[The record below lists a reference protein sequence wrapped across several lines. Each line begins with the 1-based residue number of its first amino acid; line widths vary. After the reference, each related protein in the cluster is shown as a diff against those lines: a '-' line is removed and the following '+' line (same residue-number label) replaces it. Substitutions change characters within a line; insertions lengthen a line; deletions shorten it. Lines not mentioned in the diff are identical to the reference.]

1 MTCDTGNVLGLTVE
15 NPDGN
20 SFGKVGNV
28 PQKPMGK
35 SCSVGASGDIA
46 AGCTPHI
53 LLWSLSLIYCHFFGE
68 VTNTLQEKMTM
79 KPISLSTSPTILWP
93 QCCPHFPQG
102 WSSGRVEPSGL
113 SPWCLSFFY
122 LNLQQFYAYV
132 VLFFCHLLSSGMA
145 QLAHKLYM
153 RMTWTP
159 LTKWGTLHCIS
170 IETYFPFQGPPHPWR
185 LLCLRIGLLPKAS
198 PCCSVPH
205 CLKWQRLAQGA
216 ARKLGRVNELMI
228 FRTWSLKVETLRDLN
243 EETQMGSMN
252 RVYCSRIFS
261 QTLTHTTKLKL
272 FRI

>member
-35 SCSVGASGDIA
+35 SCSVGAFGDIA

-68 VTNTLQEKMTM
+68 VTNTLQEKMTI

-93 QCCPHFPQG
+93 QRRPHFPQG

-132 VLFFCHLLSSGMA
+132 VLFLSPSFFWYGSTCSQAIHEDDLNPSDKVRHPSLYFYRNLFSLSGATSPLVTLMPQDWSSPQGLTLL
-145 QLAHKLYM
+145 L
-153 RMTWTP
+153 
-159 LTKWGTLHCIS
+159 
-170 IETYFPFQGPPHPWR
+170 GPS
-185 LLCLRIGLLPKAS
+185 L
-198 PCCSVPH
+198 
-205 CLKWQRLAQGA
+205 
-216 ARKLGRVNELMI
+216 
-228 FRTWSLKVETLRDLN
+228 LKVTAFSPRCSKKTRQSEWVNDIQDLVS
-243 EETQMGSMN
+243 ESGD
-252 RVYCSRIFS
+252 S
-261 QTLTHTTKLKL
+261 Q
-272 FRI
+272 RS

>member
-1 MTCDTGNVLGLTVE
+1 MHPTHIALITFFDLLSLFWGGHQHLTGENENKANLFIHITYYLMTTTSSPFPPGLVKWKGWAFW
-15 NPDGN
+15 P
-20 SFGKVGNV
+20 FPMV
-28 PQKPMGK
+28 PQLLLFKP
-35 SCSVGASGDIA
+35 SAILCLCS
-46 AGCTPHI
+46 P
-53 LLWSLSLIYCHFFGE
+53 FF
-68 VTNTLQEKMTM
+68 
-79 KPISLSTSPTILWP
+79 W
-93 QCCPHFPQG
+93 
-102 WSSGRVEPSGL
+102 
-113 SPWCLSFFY
+113 
-122 LNLQQFYAYV
+122 
-132 VLFFCHLLSSGMA
+132 HLLSSGMA

-170 IETYFPFQGPPHPWR
+170 IETYFPFQEPPHPWW
-185 LLCLRIGLLPKAS
+185 LLCLRVGLLPKAS
-198 PCCSVPH
+198 PCYSVPH
-205 CLKWQRLAQGA
+205 CLKWQHLAQGA